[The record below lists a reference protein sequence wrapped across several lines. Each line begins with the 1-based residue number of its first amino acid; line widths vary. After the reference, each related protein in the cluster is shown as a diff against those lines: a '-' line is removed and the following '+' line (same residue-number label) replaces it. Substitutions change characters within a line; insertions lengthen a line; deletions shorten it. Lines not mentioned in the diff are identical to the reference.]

1 MGAAASEGDCLVLAM
16 QTFLAAV
23 VIFGLMIIFHEFGH
37 FIVAKRVGIM
47 VQEFSVGFGFKL
59 ASFIKGET
67 TYNLRVFPIG
77 GFVRMAGMEQDD
89 NVPVIDDEKSFNK
102 KTVLQRIAVITAGP
116 LMNFVLAVLLFA
128 AVFVYSGF
136 PIPSTVVGKLVPGGP
151 AELAGLKDGDRII
164 AIDGEQVNRW
174 EWEKMS
180 AIINSHPDQVVTVT
194 VERSGKRQKILVLTS
209 HDEKGQGKMGIYPAY
224 QNQRLDP
231 FSALAKGTEYTGR
244 FVVLII
250 DLIGQM
256 IIGKLPADLGGPVR
270 IIYEIKNAV
279 GLGVSNL
286 LQLAAFLSINL
297 GLFNLFPIPAL
308 DGSRIMFLVIEWLRG
323 RPVDPVKENLVHLI
337 GFGIL
342 LLFFV
347 FVTYNDVLQLIQK

>member
-1 MGAAASEGDCLVLAM
+1 MLAI
-16 QTFLAAV
+16 QTFIATV

-37 FIVAKRVGIM
+37 FIVAKRVGIR
-47 VQEFSVGFGFKL
+47 VQEFSIGFGLKL
-59 ASFIKGET
+59 ASFVKGET
-67 TYNLRVFPIG
+67 AYNLRLFPIG
-77 GFVRMAGMEQDD
+77 GFVRMAGMEPDD
-89 NVPVIDDEKSFNK
+89 EVPVDDERSFNK
-102 KTVLQRIAVITAGP
+102 KTILQRVAVISAGS

-128 AVFVYSGF
+128 LLFIYSGF
-136 PIPSTVVGKLVPGGP
+136 PMPSTTVEKLVSGGP
-151 AELAGLKDGDRII
+151 AELAGLKAGDKIV
-164 AIDGEQVNRW
+164 AIDKEQVNR
-174 EWEKMS
+174 WEKMS
-180 AIINSHPDQVVTVT
+180 AIINAHPDQIITVT
-194 VERSGKRQKILVLTS
+194 IERNGKQQKVLVLTD
-209 HDEKGQGKMGIYPAY
+209 HDEKGQGKLGIYPAF

-231 FSALAKGTEYTGR
+231 FSSLVKGAEYTGR

-256 IIGKLPADLGGPVR
+256 ITGKLPADLGGPVR

-279 GLGVSNL
+279 GFGISNL

-323 RPVDPVKENLVHLI
+323 RPVDPVKENFVHLI

>member
-1 MGAAASEGDCLVLAM
+1 MLAM

-89 NVPVIDDEKSFNK
+89 NVPVIDDERSFNK

-128 AVFVYSGF
+128 VLFIYSGF
-136 PIPSTVVGKLVPGGP
+136 PAPSTTVEKLVSGGP
-151 AELAGLKDGDRII
+151 AELAGLKAGDKIV
-164 AIDGEQVNRW
+164 AINKEQVSR
-174 EWEKMS
+174 WEKMS

-194 VERSGKRQKILVLTS
+194 VERSGKQQKILVLTN
-209 HDEKGQGKMGIYPAY
+209 HDEKGQGKLGIYPAY
-224 QNQRLDP
+224 RNQRLDP
-231 FSALAKGTEYTGR
+231 FTALARGTEYTGR

-308 DGSRIMFLVIEWLRG
+308 DGSRIMFLVIEWFRG
-323 RPVDPVKENLVHLI
+323 RPVDPAKENFVHLI

>member
-1 MGAAASEGDCLVLAM
+1 MLAI
-16 QTFLAAV
+16 QTILATV

-37 FIVAKRVGIM
+37 FIVAKRVGIK
-47 VQEFSVGFGFKL
+47 VQEFSIGFGLKL
-59 ASFIKGET
+59 ASFVKGET

-77 GFVRMAGMEQDD
+77 GFVRMAGMEPDD
-89 NVPVIDDEKSFNK
+89 EVPVDDERSFNK
-102 KTVLQRIAVITAGP
+102 KTVLQRVAVISAGP

-128 AVFVYSGF
+128 AVFIYSGF
-136 PIPSTVVGKLVPGGP
+136 PMPSTIVEKLVPGGP
-151 AELAGLKDGDRII
+151 AELAGLKAGDKIV
-164 AIDGEQVNRW
+164 AIDKVQVNRW
-174 EWEKMS
+174 EKMS
-180 AIINSHPDQVVTVT
+180 EIINAHPDQVITVT
-194 VERSGKRQKILVLTS
+194 VRRSGEQQKILVLTD
-209 HDEKGQGKMGIYPAY
+209 HDENGQGKMGIYPAF

-231 FSALAKGTEYTGR
+231 FSALARGVEYTGR

-256 IIGKLPADLGGPVR
+256 ITGKLPAELGGPVR
-270 IIYEIKNAV
+270 IVYEIKNAV
-279 GLGVSNL
+279 GFGISNL
-286 LQLAAFLSINL
+286 LQMAAFLSINL

-347 FVTYNDVLQLIQK
+347 FVTYNDVLQIIQK